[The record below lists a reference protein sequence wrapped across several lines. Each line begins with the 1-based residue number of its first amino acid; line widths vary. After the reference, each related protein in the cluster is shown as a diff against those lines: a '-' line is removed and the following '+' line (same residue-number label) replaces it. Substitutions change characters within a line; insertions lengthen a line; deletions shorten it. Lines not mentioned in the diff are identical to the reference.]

1 MKTQYTYALLVV
13 VVAAVSSGLTYQ
25 AFDFEQSA
33 PTTTAD
39 KSGIY
44 GHITATL
51 YDEDGY
57 VKAYRQTDNRIV
69 DSGLDVL
76 GDLVFNGLNVATNE
90 APISAMAVGTGGV
103 ISAVG
108 DLDLTSRA
116 GLVGA
121 CNNQTSTFSQGSTAA
136 GQVNATTTDSFLGT
150 NGCEG
155 AINEAGL
162 FDGTAGY
169 PTDNLFARQSFG
181 VINVGGSDQL
191 DITWSISIVDDN
203 NE

>member
-39 KSGIY
+39 KSSIY

-69 DSGLDVL
+69 DSGLDIIS
-76 GDLVFNGLNVATNE
+76 DLVFGTTLLGTETIVD
-90 APISAMAVGTGGV
+90 AMAIGTGT
-103 ISAVG
+103 
-108 DLDLTSRA
+108 TS
-116 GLVGA
+116 
-121 CNNQTSTFSQGSTAA
+121 SAA
-136 GQVNATTTDSFLGT
+136 GQTDIVARAFSTGPCNNVTANFGPGATGPGLVNVTATSNFLGSA
-150 NGCEG
+150 GCDG
-155 AINEAGL
+155 AITEAGL
-162 FDGTAGY
+162 FDTTSGF
-169 PTDNLFARQSFG
+169 PTGNMFARQSFLA
-181 VINVGGSDQL
+181 INVGSSDQL
-191 DITWSISIVDDN
+191 DITWSIQINDDGD
-203 NE
+203 E